1 MTADENCAVGV
12 AACCFH
18 RTRCCS
24 ARNWSHPWPPS
35 RRRSAPVSLAMHF
48 VVSYLWL
55 SPSRNWNGRTDKK
68 KGNRLDTDVCG
79 KLALLVNVR
88 ISLRLNRI
96 LFKKNVLNLVLG
108 RSRDLD
114 KSFFSSRVYYKAEI
128 QYQRRSFSVYTF
140 GNREI
145 AWHSSLRS
153 FTQV

>member
-12 AACCFH
+12 AACCSH

-55 SPSRNWNGRTDKK
+55 SPSRNWNGRTEK
-68 KGNRLDTDVCG
+68 KGEQIRHRRLRQIR
-79 KLALLVNVR
+79 LLVNVR
-88 ISLRLNRI
+88 ISLQLNRNLLKKTYWI
-96 LFKKNVLNLVLG
+96 LSSDVPVIWTS
-108 RSRDLD
+108 RSLAPGFTTKQRYSISD
-114 KSFFSSRVYYKAEI
+114 KFLFR
-128 QYQRRSFSVYTF
+128 YTF